1 MLADVL
7 LRAILDAPDDDAPR
21 LIYADWLEE
30 QGDSDR
36 ADFIRVQVALARS
49 EVTDTRRVELRK
61 RERALIQRHRQEWI
75 DRLPSF
81 VSSYQFDRGFV
92 DNLIVVA
99 EAFLENADVVF
110 QVAPVR
116 HIKLVGARRL
126 LGALAAEPALARLAS
141 LDLSFNGIAMRGL
154 QELAASPYL
163 GNLRALN
170 LCWNPVPDALRV
182 LAGAASL
189 TRLEDLD
196 LEKTGLHP
204 STLRF
209 LGRSSVYERL
219 TRLSLRNNRLDAV
232 AVEVLATPP
241 GLAHLRQLDLRET
254 SLTAAQGDRLT
265 ERFGLDVCRF
275 DD

>member
-36 ADFIRVQVALARS
+36 AEFIRVQVALARS
-49 EVTDTRRVELRK
+49 EVTDPRRVELRK
-61 RERALIQRHRQEWI
+61 RERTLLQRHRQEWI

-81 VSSYQFDRGFV
+81 VSSYQFERGFV

-116 HIKLVGARRL
+116 HIKLVGARRH

-141 LDLSFNGIAMRGL
+141 LDLSFNGIVMRGL

-163 GNLRALN
+163 SNLRALN

-209 LGRSSVYERL
+209 LSRSNVFERL
-219 TRLSLRNNRLDAV
+219 TRLNLRNNRLDAL
-232 AVEVLATPP
+232 AVEALAAAP
-241 GLAHLRQLDLRET
+241 GLAQLRLLDLRET
-254 SLTAAQGDRLT
+254 SLTVAQGDRLI